1 MIVDVPLSNFIGGGK
16 ELIERLYAV
25 PDDTMTEKKNDYE
38 IIQNLPTI
46 EGYKPTR
53 DHKPSVLWDKS
64 FETIFGS
71 DNVCILDP
79 YYLLYI
85 QLVNHIS
92 KKFDEEG
99 VFKYSAVLGSETP
112 EQACYQSK
120 DDAEV
125 IGCYELNSKDDI
137 TEFLGHIIQTVPCSL
152 FDIKE
157 NLGLN

>member
-1 MIVDVPLSNFIGGGK
+1 MIVDIPLSNFIGGGK

-25 PDDTMTEKKNDYE
+25 PDETMTEKKDDYE
-38 IIQNLPTI
+38 LIKNLPTI

-64 FETIFGS
+64 FEPIFGS

-85 QLVNHIS
+85 QVVNYIS
-92 KKFDEEG
+92 EKFDEEG
-99 VFKYSAVLGSETP
+99 VFKY
-112 EQACYQSK
+112 CYQSK
-120 DDAEV
+120 DDAELV
-125 IGCYELNSKDDI
+125 GCYELNSKEDI